1 MEKFTATLDIIV
13 KTEKAHKNAPYT
25 VDGLKHFNAGEIA
38 EALFSYAEGY
48 GFRKDGNTAFD
59 KGSDVGNTSVKSA
72 RARLTTKR
80 LATERLAFIDAYMD
94 AEPSED
100 FAWIIWQALE
110 EGTYITAY
118 KMERHEFRAFAERF
132 TAMTDGTPRFPINN
146 KALLRWLEERAGA

>member
-1 MEKFTATLDIIV
+1 MEKFTATLDITI

-25 VDGLKHFNAGEIA
+25 VDGSKYYNAGEIA

-48 GFRKDGNTAFD
+48 GFRKDGNTAFNE
-59 KGSDVGNTSVKSA
+59 GSDVGNTSVKSA

-80 LATERLAFIDAYMD
+80 LATERLAFIEAYMN

-100 FAWIIWQALE
+100 FAWIIWEALE
-110 EGTYITAY
+110 KGTYIAAY

-132 TAMTDGTPRFPINN
+132 TTMTDGTPRFPINN
-146 KALLRWLEERAGA
+146 KALLKWLEERAGA

>member
-1 MEKFTATLDIIV
+1 MEKITATLDIII
-13 KTEKAHKNAPYT
+13 KTEKAHKKAPFT
-25 VDGLKHFNAGEIA
+25 VDGSKYYNAGEIA

-59 KGSDVGNTSVKSA
+59 MGSDVGEISVKSA

-80 LATERLAFIDAYMD
+80 LASERLAFIDAYMN
-94 AEPSED
+94 AEPSKG
-100 FAWIIWQALE
+100 FAWIVWEAME
-110 EGTYITAY
+110 KGTYLTAY

-146 KALLRWLEERAGA
+146 RALLRWLEERVEG

>member
-1 MEKFTATLDIIV
+1 MIKYSAVLDITI
-13 KTEKAHKNAPYT
+13 KTEKAHKKAPYT
-25 VDGLKHFNAGEIA
+25 VDGSKYYNAGEIA

-59 KGSDVGNTSVKSA
+59 RGSDVGNTSVKSA

-94 AEPSED
+94 AEPSEG
-100 FAWIIWQALE
+100 FAWVIWKALE

-132 TAMTDGTPRFPINN
+132 TAMTDGTPRFPVNN
-146 KALLRWLEERAGA
+146 KALLRWLEERARG

>member
-1 MEKFTATLDIIV
+1 MEKFTALVDITV
-13 KTEKAHKNAPYT
+13 KTEKDHKKAPFT
-25 VDGLKHFNAGEIA
+25 VDGSKYYNAGEIA

-59 KGSDVGNTSVKSA
+59 MGSDVGNTSVKSA

-80 LATERLAFIDAYMD
+80 LASERLAFIDEYMK
-94 AEPSED
+94 AEPSEG
-100 FAWIIWQALE
+100 FAWVIWKALE

-118 KMERHEFRAFAERF
+118 KMKRHEFRAFAERF

-146 KALLRWLEERAGA
+146 KALLRWLEERVEG